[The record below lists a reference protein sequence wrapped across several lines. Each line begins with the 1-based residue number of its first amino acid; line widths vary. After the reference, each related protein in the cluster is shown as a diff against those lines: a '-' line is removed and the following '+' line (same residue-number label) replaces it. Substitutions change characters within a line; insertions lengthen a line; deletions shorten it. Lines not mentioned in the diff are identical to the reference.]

1 MGTGTYIEMIV
12 RSWDMEF
19 LKKNV
24 RHLRV
29 IVLPGMDEN
38 FSMVLSNLAGDRG
51 TFDKLGP
58 GTNDR
63 DDLHPISFL

>member
-1 MGTGTYIEMIV
+1 
-12 RSWDMEF
+12 MEF

-38 FSMVLSNLAGDRG
+38 FSMVLSNFAGDRG